1 MSMIKGLTVLCCVAL
16 CSQNL
21 FAQHR
26 QMSIAEL
33 FRLADENSTEI
44 AVYRTAA
51 EMAEEGLKAAKAQRL
66 PQIDISA
73 SASYIG
79 NGYLWDRDFT
89 NGMKVDMPHFGN
101 NFAVEA
107 SQVIYA
113 GGAVESGVQ
122 MADLGR
128 RMAGLDLQKRTQDVR
143 FLVLGHYL
151 DLYKLNN
158 QIRVLEHNLELTDKV
173 IVEMHARREQGT
185 VLKNDI
191 TRYEL
196 QKETLKLQKIRL
208 EDAAKIINHRLVTV
222 LHLPDSTVIVPDSTL
237 LASEVETLTEEF
249 WQNEAVES
257 NLDLKQSVLN
267 NNFNYWYVGVGIKY
281 DLSSLFKSRQKVR
294 QARLN
299 LSYTVIVATCDG
311 VTGHKNIHEGQLVQ
325 PGQTMVEIVDGTD
338 LWVIANYRETQL
350 RHIAEGAEV
359 TVKADA
365 VPGVT
370 YRGVVGSAIY
380 SRGLSYFMTDNIARY
395 GAALEKTVVPD
406 YAAAG
411 GMMDSFMTAVTEI
424 SIKQLYG
431 WAAYACLLLLLLFI
445 LYDAPV
451 RRNLKLMPYWS
462 KVRQDVMR
470 TFRQQEQGA
479 D

>member
-128 RMAGLDLQKRTQDVR
+128 QMAGLDLQKRTQDVR

-257 NLDLKQSVLN
+257 NLDLKQSELNVQMKQQGVRLERSAMLPQIAVVAADHLDGPILIEVPVLN
-267 NNFNYWYVGVGIKY
+267 NNFNYWYVGIGIKY

-294 QARLN
+294 QARLDLRQAEESEVLARENVENAVQAGYVDFLTSFSN
-299 LSYTVIVATCDG
+299 LR
-311 VTGHKNIHEGQLVQ
+311 TG
-325 PGQTMVEIVDGTD
+325 
-338 LWVIANYRETQL
+338 
-350 RHIAEGAEV
+350 
-359 TVKADA
+359 
-365 VPGVT
+365 
-370 YRGVVGSAIY
+370 
-380 SRGLSYFMTDNIARY
+380 
-395 GAALEKTVVPD
+395 EKTVELAD
-406 YAAAG
+406 ENYAVVSNRYDNELALLTDMIDASNIKLSAG
-411 GMMDSFMTAVTEI
+411 LDLENARINVIYNYYKM
-424 SIKQLYG
+424 LYLTHTLS
-431 WAAYACLLLLLLFI
+431 C
-445 LYDAPV
+445 
-451 RRNLKLMPYWS
+451 
-462 KVRQDVMR
+462 
-470 TFRQQEQGA
+470 QEE
-479 D
+479 

>member
-113 GGAVESGVQ
+113 GGAIESGVQ

-158 QIRVLEHNLELTDKV
+158 QIRVLEHNLDLTDKV

-196 QKETLKLQKIRL
+196 QKETLKLQKTRL
-208 EDAAKIINHRLVTV
+208 EDAAKIINHRLVTI

-249 WQNEAVES
+249 WQNEAAES
-257 NLDLKQSVLN
+257 NLDLKQSELN
-267 NNFNYWYVGVGIKY
+267 VQMKQQGV
-281 DLSSLFKSRQKVR
+281 
-294 QARLN
+294 RLERSAM
-299 LSYTVIVATCDG
+299 LPQIAVVAADHLDGPILIEVPCIVM
-311 VTGHKNIHEGQLVQ
+311 N
-325 PGQTMVEIVDGTD
+325 
-338 LWVIANYRETQL
+338 
-350 RHIAEGAEV
+350 
-359 TVKADA
+359 
-365 VPGVT
+365 
-370 YRGVVGSAIY
+370 
-380 SRGLSYFMTDNIARY
+380 
-395 GAALEKTVVPD
+395 
-406 YAAAG
+406 
-411 GMMDSFMTAVTEI
+411 
-424 SIKQLYG
+424 
-431 WAAYACLLLLLLFI
+431 
-445 LYDAPV
+445 
-451 RRNLKLMPYWS
+451 
-462 KVRQDVMR
+462 
-470 TFRQQEQGA
+470 
-479 D
+479 